1 MSAPLYLYAVL
12 GQAPP
17 RGRWRGLRGE
27 RLTFVRLGARAGG
40 LVVAAGPMATVPAP
54 SASAL
59 RRHDAVVRRL
69 GRAVPSVLPVRFGTT
84 VPGAGGLAPL
94 VAGRTA
100 ALRRA
105 LRRVAGREQM
115 TLRVFGP
122 RRRPLAPPSRS
133 DRGGPGTRYLAAR
146 RRAAGAAAPTVA
158 RLRAGL
164 EHLIRDERV
173 EPSASPPLLASVYH
187 LVDRGHHRAYERA
200 VREVACR
207 LADVRV
213 VSSGPW
219 APYAF
224 APEPDAR

>member
-1 MSAPLYLYAVL
+1 MSAMLYLYAVL
-12 GQAPP
+12 GEAPP

-27 RLTFVRLGARAGG
+27 RLIFVRLGNRARG
-40 LVVAAGPMATVPAP
+40 LVVAAGPMAAAPAL
-54 SASAL
+54 SAAAL

-69 GRAVPSVLPVRFGTT
+69 ARALPSVLPVRFGTT
-84 VPGAGGLAPL
+84 VADAAGMDPL
-94 VAGRTA
+94 IAGRAT

-122 RRRPLAPPSRS
+122 RPRIAPPPPAL
-133 DRGGPGTRYLAAR
+133 RGGPGTRYLAGR
-146 RRAAGAAAPTVA
+146 RRAASVAAPTVA
-158 RLRAGL
+158 RIRAGL
-164 EHLIRDERV
+164 EDFIHDERV
-173 EPSASPPLLASVYH
+173 EPSTSPPLLASVYH

-224 APEPDAR
+224 APEPDGR